1 MSSGPPGGGAPSKDV
16 QRLHELG
23 YAQELRRGMRTF
35 SNFAVSFTIISIL
48 SGCLTLFY
56 FAMNVGGP
64 AVMTLGWL
72 FVGFFVL
79 MVALGMA
86 EVASSYP
93 TAGGLYYWA
102 AKLAPESGGNPATWS
117 WFVGWFNLVGQVA
130 VTAGIDFG
138 LAFFINAFLNLTVG
152 LPTTP
157 PYTIAIYGIVLVIHA
172 LLNTFGIRIV
182 TILNDVSVWWHIVGV
197 AAIVLVTVVLN
208 QHQRTDIGTVF
219 STFVNNTG
227 SGGDNPQWPGPIL
240 LGIPLYVML
249 IGLLNAQYTLTGFDA
264 SAHMSEETHEAAT
277 AAPKGIIWSVIIS
290 VIFGFILLVS
300 MNVGI
305 TPETIF
311 PAADGSGAMVNGY
324 QHALDAAATL
334 ANAGPPV
341 QIWMDA
347 VGQTGGLIILFLVIG
362 AQFYCGMSSVTA
374 NSRMIYAFSRDGA
387 IPGSSFW
394 HRINHRTR
402 TPTNSIWLAA
412 VGAFILGLP
421 YLYSAVA
428 YAAVTSIA
436 VIGLYVA
443 YVAPVFLRLRAGSR
457 FQAGPWSLG
466 RWSKPVGILATLWV
480 IFIFVLFMLPQFQP
494 IDINTFNYTPV
505 VFLVVL
511 GGAAIWYFASAK
523 KWFKGPKVQGTPE
536 ELAAIE
542 ADLEVI

>member
-1 MSSGPPGGGAPSKDV
+1 MK
-16 QRLHELG
+16 
-23 YAQELRRGMRTF
+23 TF

-56 FAMNVGGP
+56 FAMYTGGP

-102 AKLAPESGGNPATWS
+102 AKLAPQSGGSAAGWS

-138 LAFFINAFLNLTVG
+138 LAFFINAFLNLTIG
-152 LPTTP
+152 LSTAP
-157 PYTIAIYGIVLVIHA
+157 PYTIAIYGIVLFIHG
-172 LLNTFGIRIV
+172 LLNTFGIRLV
-182 TILNDVSVWWHIVGV
+182 NILNQVSVWWHLVGV

-208 QHQRTDIGTVF
+208 QHTRTDLGTVF
-219 STFVNNTG
+219 THFVDGTG
-227 SGGDNPQWPGPIL
+227 SGVTNPDNSVNPSWPGPML
-240 LGIPLYVML
+240 WGIPLYVML

-264 SAHMSEETHEAAT
+264 SAHMSEETHDAER
-277 AAPKGIIWSVIIS
+277 AAPKGIIYSVIIS
-290 VIFGFILLVS
+290 VIAGFVLLVA

-305 TPETIF
+305 TPDKVF
-311 PAADGSGAMVNGY
+311 PDANGVANALNGY
-324 QHALDAAATL
+324 DHALASAATL
-334 ANAGPPV
+334 SNAGPPV
-341 QIWMDA
+341 TVWMDA
-347 VGQTGGLIILFLVIG
+347 VGETGGLIILLLVIG
-362 AQFYCGMSSVTA
+362 AQFYCGMASVTA
-374 NSRMIYAFSRDGA
+374 NSRMIYAFARDGA
-387 IPGSSFW
+387 IPGSGFW
-394 HRINHRTR
+394 HRINKRTR

-412 VGAFILGLP
+412 IGAFILGLP
-421 YLYSAVA
+421 YLYSATA

-443 YVAPVFLRLRAGSR
+443 YVSPVFLRVRAGSK

-466 RWSKPVGILATLWV
+466 RWGRPVGIIATIWT
-480 IFIFVLFMLPQFQP
+480 IFIFVLFMLPQLQP
-494 IDINTFNYTPV
+494 INISTFNYAPV

-511 GGAAIWYFASAK
+511 GGAGIWYFTSAK
-523 KWFKGPKVQGTPE
+523 KWFKGPKVQGTAE

-542 ADLEVI
+542 RDLELQA